1 MLRILCRDHKEWLG
15 QLVSHAV
22 DGDAMFFHCF
32 QQRTLRF
39 GGRAIDLVDQHH
51 LREKRTAM
59 EHKALLATIEDGIAE
74 NIGGQQ
80 ITGKLDALKSESE
93 RARECLSERC
103 LADARDVFD

>member
-15 QLVSHAV
+15 KLVSHAV

-32 QQRTLRF
+32 QQRALRF

-59 EHKALLATIEDGIAE
+59 EHKALLAPVEDRIAE
-74 NIGGQQ
+74 NIGGEQ
-80 ITGKLDALKSESE
+80 ITGKYG
-93 RARECLSERC
+93 AREI
-103 LADARDVFD
+103 ARTPTPHTFRDRFPCE